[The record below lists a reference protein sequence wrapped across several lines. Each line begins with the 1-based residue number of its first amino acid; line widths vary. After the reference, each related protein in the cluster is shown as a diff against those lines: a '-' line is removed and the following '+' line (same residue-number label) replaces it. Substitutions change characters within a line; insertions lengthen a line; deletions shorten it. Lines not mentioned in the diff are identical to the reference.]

1 VRFELLK
8 QMLGDKRLFI
18 VSGKGGTGKSSVA
31 AALAIAL
38 ANQGKR
44 VLLAETENRQAIGTL
59 FGRGNLGYQEKL
71 LLRRESRGEVH
82 GIAIDPA
89 GALLDY
95 LDMFYGLRSAGS
107 ILERIGAVSFIS
119 NVAPGLR
126 DILLTGKACEAV
138 RRKSGEGPGLRS
150 ALSSGSGSGW
160 AYDAV
165 VLDAPPTGRISRF
178 LNVTA
183 EVTGIVKVGPIK
195 QQAAWVS
202 EVLHSNQTGILLVTT
217 PEELPVQ
224 ETLEAGRQL
233 RNSGFELSGV
243 IVNMAPPAPLTEEEA
258 ELLASNSARDAL
270 GVPTELADELLSF
283 ARAEQAARGAQKN
296 LVSPLD
302 ELQTPIVTLPR
313 LGNSLDLLRATQL
326 AEFLTP

>member
-1 VRFELLK
+1 
-8 QMLGDKRLFI
+8 MLGDKRLFI

-150 ALSSGSGSGW
+150 ALSSGSGSGSGW

-302 ELQTPIVTLPR
+302 ELKTPIVTLPR
-313 LGNSLDLLRATQL
+313 VGNSLDLLRATQL

>member
-1 VRFELLK
+1 
-8 QMLGDKRLFI
+8 
-18 VSGKGGTGKSSVA
+18 
-31 AALAIAL
+31 
-38 ANQGKR
+38 
-44 VLLAETENRQAIGTL
+44 
-59 FGRGNLGYQEKL
+59 
-71 LLRRESRGEVH
+71 VH

>member
-150 ALSSGSGSGW
+150 ALSSGSGW

>member
-1 VRFELLK
+1 
-8 QMLGDKRLFI
+8 MLGDKRLFI
-18 VSGKGGTGKSSVA
+18 VSGKGGTGKSSIA